1 MIQILDVR
9 LLTLDIRDD
18 WIFLK
23 EIIIKILQSDNLCL
37 NLPMY
42 LKDVVNM
49 ATTAISPSTN
59 QDIVSPLDALWSLYQ
74 SQSKRVRKA
83 FRVRLLAEESA
94 ERERTRMMTYE
105 QKMSDHPSLKSS
117 AGWSLEFYYIFNLTL
132 QYFANLFRCEHG
144 NVLSMFDSIQ
154 NTIAN
159 PVG

>member
-1 MIQILDVR
+1 MIRILDVR

-18 WIFLK
+18 WFFLK

-105 QKMSDHPSLKSS
+105 QKMSDKDRDSVHRLVESVRDGVADVQNAHREGRTCGRKAEDFLK
-117 AGWSLEFYYIFNLTL
+117 EL
-132 QYFANLFRCEHG
+132 QQE
-144 NVLSMFDSIQ
+144 SE
-154 NTIAN
+154 
-159 PVG
+159 

>member
-1 MIQILDVR
+1 
-9 LLTLDIRDD
+9 
-18 WIFLK
+18 
-23 EIIIKILQSDNLCL
+23 
-37 NLPMY
+37 MY

-105 QKMSDHPSLKSS
+105 QKMSDKDRDSVHRLVESVRDGVADVQNAHREGRTCGRKAEDFLK
-117 AGWSLEFYYIFNLTL
+117 EL
-132 QYFANLFRCEHG
+132 QQENE
-144 NVLSMFDSIQ
+144 
-154 NTIAN
+154 
-159 PVG
+159 